1 VSARAAASP
10 VAEAAAGT
18 RIGRRFAELAS
29 EKRAGL
35 VAFITAG
42 DPDLATSRAILE
54 ALPEAGADLIE
65 LGMPFS
71 DPMADGP
78 AIQAAG
84 LRALKA
90 GLNAPKTLDLVR
102 RFREEDAETPVI
114 LMGYFNPIYQYGV
127 ERFLADA
134 GEAGVDGL
142 IVVDLPPEEDDE
154 LCLPALKA
162 GLAFIRLAT
171 PTTDDRRLPAV
182 LANTAGFVYY
192 VSITGITGAA
202 TPDFGKVA
210 AAVERIKRHTPLP
223 VVVGF
228 GVKNGRHA
236 AAIAH
241 AADGVVVGTAVVE
254 ALKGSLDES
263 GRATSQTV
271 EAVTTLVRDL
281 SAGVRSVT
289 TRKAV

>member
-1 VSARAAASP
+1 MTARIEARFAGCRAEGRAA
-10 VAEAAAGT
+10 
-18 RIGRRFAELAS
+18 
-29 EKRAGL
+29 L
-35 VAFITAG
+35 VAYVMAG
-42 DPDLATSRAILE
+42 DPAPETSLAILE
-54 ALPEAGADLIE
+54 ALPKAGADIVE
-65 LGMPFS
+65 LGLPFT

-90 GLNAPKTLDLVR
+90 GQTTVKTLELVR
-102 RFREEDAETPVI
+102 RFRADDADTPVI
-114 LMGYFNPIYQYGV
+114 LMGYFNPIYVYGV

-134 GEAGVDGL
+134 KIAGVDGL
-142 IVVDLPPEEDDE
+142 ILVDLPPEEDDE

-171 PTTDDRRLPAV
+171 PTTDDKRLPAV

-202 TPDFGKVA
+202 TPDFGKVSD
-210 AAVERIKRHTPLP
+210 AVSRIKRHTPLP

-228 GVKNGRHA
+228 GVKTCAHA

-241 AADGVVVGTAVVE
+241 GADGVAVGTALVNAV
-254 ALKGSLDES
+254 AASLDAE
-263 GRATSQTV
+263 GRATVKTV
-271 EAVTTLVRDL
+271 ESVAGLVREL
-281 SAGVRSVT
+281 AAGVRSVT
-289 TRKAV
+289 KAKAA

>member
-1 VSARAAASP
+1 MLRIEARFAKCRAEGRAA
-10 VAEAAAGT
+10 
-18 RIGRRFAELAS
+18 
-29 EKRAGL
+29 L
-35 VAFITAG
+35 VTYVMAG
-42 DPDLATSRAILE
+42 DPDPETSLAVLKS
-54 ALPEAGADLIE
+54 LPKSGADVVE
-65 LGMPFS
+65 FGMPFT

-90 GLNAPKTLDLVR
+90 GQTTSKTLDLAR
-102 RFREEDAETPVI
+102 RFRAEDRDTPLI

-134 GEAGVDGL
+134 RHAGVDGL

-171 PTTDDRRLPAV
+171 PTTDERRLPAV

-210 AAVERIKRHTPLP
+210 TAVERVKRHTSLP

-236 AAIAH
+236 AAIAE

-281 SAGVRSVT
+281 SAGVRSVM
-289 TRKAV
+289 KAKAA